1 MKNKNE
7 VNNKKL
13 ITIKIIFNPTILYQ
27 TLEQKLKYDDPKD
40 NDYEITDIEIPSD
53 ETIGNLIKKYCEI
66 KKLESNNKYIMKK
79 NFQIL
84 KNSLTISQ
92 AKLENN
98 ETIYIFEDEEKDN
111 HEEDK
116 EIIFNINFKDKNY
129 SLSGFKFN
137 IFSDCAKD
145 LIDEI
150 GEKNILFISN
160 ERVIDTNKSLKD
172 LNIKN
177 GDNIVVGELK

>member
-1 MKNKNE
+1 
-7 VNNKKL
+7 
-13 ITIKIIFNPTILYQ
+13 
-27 TLEQKLKYDDPKD
+27 
-40 NDYEITDIEIPSD
+40 
-53 ETIGNLIKKYCEI
+53 
-66 KKLESNNKYIMKK
+66 MKK
-79 NFQIL
+79 NFRVL
-84 KNSLTISQ
+84 EDSLTISQ
-92 AKLENN
+92 AKIENN
-98 ETIYIFEDEEKDN
+98 ETIYIIEDEEKDN

-172 LNIKN
+172 INIKN